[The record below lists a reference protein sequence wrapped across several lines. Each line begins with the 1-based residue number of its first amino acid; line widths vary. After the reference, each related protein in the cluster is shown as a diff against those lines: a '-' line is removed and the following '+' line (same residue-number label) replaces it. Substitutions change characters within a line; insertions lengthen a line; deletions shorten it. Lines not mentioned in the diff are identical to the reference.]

1 MYKFFYK
8 RIYISCILEN
18 TFKNFKFE
26 EIENLHFL
34 KILKFRIFFFKE
46 YKVNFYFLSKT
57 SYICIGVYIFKNKK
71 RVYPNIILVNQL
83 NKSMRVVSYF
93 ALYQTL

>member
-34 KILKFRIFFFKE
+34 KILKF
-46 YKVNFYFLSKT
+46 
-57 SYICIGVYIFKNKK
+57 
-71 RVYPNIILVNQL
+71 
-83 NKSMRVVSYF
+83 
-93 ALYQTL
+93 